1 MSESNI
7 SKENTK
13 NSILLIDERANS
25 IFEYEINQMIISL
38 AETDLLIVKDFM
50 PVKLIKDKF
59 FDNIKKY
66 YFTEHPEFDAHS
78 FPFIISAGFK
88 NISLINVRTMKI
100 QAFIDAS
107 CNSSYGQ

>member
-59 FDNIKKY
+59 FDNINKY
-66 YFTEHPEFDAHS
+66 YFTEHPEFDAH
-78 FPFIISAGFK
+78 
-88 NISLINVRTMKI
+88 
-100 QAFIDAS
+100 
-107 CNSSYGQ
+107 